1 MQLWA
6 NKIIKIVVE
15 FFLTDIKIEEVL
27 NSIVFFKEPLQSL
40 FKNAKEVLFI
50 IYIAFSIE
58 YIFTIYH
65 KL

>member
-27 NSIVFFKEPLQSL
+27 NSIVFFKEQLQSL